1 MPGSQQYHEKLC
13 LINYELAIN
22 VYDFKKL
29 ITKLENKRIAK
40 NEKAVFL
47 VLVHCFDKLGR
58 FKFLTIVNDR

>member
-29 ITKLENKRIAK
+29 ITKLENKRIA
-40 NEKAVFL
+40 FL
-47 VLVHCFDKLGR
+47 NAYV
-58 FKFLTIVNDR
+58 

>member
-29 ITKLENKRIAK
+29 ITKHAWFTT
-40 NEKAVFL
+40 VP
-47 VLVHCFDKLGR
+47 
-58 FKFLTIVNDR
+58 